1 MALKAQGLT
10 TRKVASITEPGMYG
24 DGNGLYLLVGPT
36 GAKSWVYRFQ
46 LRGRRRDMGLG
57 PVDLITLAEAR
68 AKAHDCRRMVYEGRD
83 PIEARRGEEARQ
95 RTVPTLLE
103 AVRAHVQAK
112 APALS
117 KARVTL
123 LEGLA
128 RRYVEPSPPA
138 GKLVD
143 TVDTSDVLA
152 MVSPIWTEKTTSA
165 VILRLTIEGALDQ
178 AKVEGHRQGDN
189 PARWKGHLDK
199 ILPSPRKVAPPKHHG
214 AVPWRDMPDLWRK
227 LADLGT
233 PGARALQFLVLT
245 AGRRNE
251 IREMVW
257 TEVDMDARTWTVPAG
272 RMKSDREH
280 RVPLS
285 PAAVVLL
292 ERQQAEPVGA
302 DGRVWPIGTDA
313 MKTALTRAG
322 WPGATV
328 HGMRSA
334 FRTWASEETSAPHE
348 VCEAA
353 LAHVTGD
360 EVVRSYQRGDLFERR
375 RHLMDQWAAYVAGE
389 GAARVVPLRREAGR

>member
-1 MALKAQGLT
+1 MARKAQGLT
-10 TRKVASITEPGMYG
+10 TRKVASISEPGMYG

-57 PVDLITLAEAR
+57 PVALITLAEAR

-103 AVRAHVQAK
+103 AVRAHIEGK
-112 APALS
+112 RPALS
-117 KARVTL
+117 KARATL
-123 LEGLA
+123 LDGLS

-138 GKLVD
+138 SKLVD
-143 TVDTSDVLA
+143 AVDTSDVLA
-152 MVSPIWTEKTTSA
+152 ILSPLWNEKTTSA
-165 VILRLTIEGALDQ
+165 VILRGLIEGAVDQ
-178 AKVEGHRQGDN
+178 AKVEGHRHGDN

-199 ILPSPRKVAPPKHHG
+199 ILPSPRKVAPPKHHE
-214 AVPWRDMPDLWRK
+214 AVPWQDMPTVWAK
-227 LADLGT
+227 LDAVQGI
-233 PGARALQFLVLT
+233 GAAPLRLLILT
-245 AGRRNE
+245 AARRAE
-251 IREMVW
+251 VLGMDW
-257 TEVDMDARTWTVPAG
+257 AEVDLDAAVWRIPAG
-272 RMKSDREH
+272 RMKSGREH

-285 PAAVVLL
+285 PPAVALL
-292 ERQQAEPVGA
+292 ERQRAEATGT
-302 DGRVWPIGTDA
+302 DGKVWPIGADA

-334 FRTWASEETSAPHE
+334 FRAWASEQTSAPHE

-375 RHLMDQWAAYVAGE
+375 RHLMDQWAGYVTGE
-389 GAARVVPLRREAGR
+389 GAARVVPMKREATA